1 MLQKSIIT
9 TRALMISLTI
19 LSIGMIFIATSSV
32 LAASSNRVHLVI
44 VRAQDSDRGCVRIRN
59 GNFRRDVTIPEKEK
73 EYDAGMYHVGM
84 TLMIEIHNGG
94 RCEDPALSTYPLTLQ
109 EGTIQPSNG
118 IYQAVF
124 TVDQ

>member
-9 TRALMISLTI
+9 TRALMLLLTI
-19 LSIGMIFIATSSV
+19 LSIGMMFIATSSV
-32 LAASSNRVHLVI
+32 FAASSNRVHLSI
-44 VRAQDSDRGCVRIRN
+44 VRAQSSDRGCVRIRN
-59 GNFRRDVTIPEKEK
+59 GKFRRDVTIPEKGK

-84 TLMIEIHNGG
+84 TLKIEIHNGG
-94 RCEDPALSTYPLTLQ
+94 RCEDPALSTTSLTLQ

-118 IYQAVF
+118 IYEAVF